1 MMKRKIYTRISLVII
16 IALAVGLGLQNFIFY
31 NYNKSKEETTL
42 LRQVQYLDSISDNS
56 RDNTITNIKKFKII
70 NPINRFT
77 LIDKNGNVVYDTD
90 TNVDSLD
97 NHNNR
102 EEVKDAKESK
112 IGSITRKSNSFGKNM
127 YYVAILQQNSDVLR
141 VSCESASFLKTI
153 LDLLPYTLLILALS
167 LILLIDI
174 NRRQIRQILD
184 PIETIAN
191 ELDDNIVNDKESKL
205 LEQPVYDELIPFIN
219 IIRRKNETIKKYVDE
234 LQERSTTI
242 KTITDNMRE
251 GLILLDKNMNVLS
264 VNKSAEFLFGASDS
278 RYEGRPF
285 ISLNRDLK
293 IHSTIKDVI
302 STKTAHHINIEMQGI
317 LLSMYIAPVL
327 DEENINGVLLFLVD
341 ESDKIKAEKRR
352 REFSANV
359 SHELKSPLTSINGY
373 AEMIENNMV
382 SPENVSKFASIIH
395 QEGLRLLELID
406 NIIKLSKLD
415 ESGDNIEKTLFNPEK
430 IIDEII
436 KSNQNKLD
444 SKQIEII
451 TDLQENCLIYGNEN
465 LIKEMI
471 ENLVTNAIKYNKISG
486 KIKISIFKDNDK
498 TKIICEDTGIGIAE
512 KYQKRVFER
521 FFVVDKSRSSQEST
535 GLGLSIIKHIVD
547 IHDGT
552 IELESKLD
560 VGTKITITI

>member
-1 MMKRKIYTRISLVII
+1 MKRKIYTRISLVII

-102 EEVKDAKESK
+102 EEVKDARESK

-219 IIRRKNETIKKYVDE
+219 IIRRKNETK
-234 LQERSTTI
+234 
-242 KTITDNMRE
+242 
-251 GLILLDKNMNVLS
+251 ILSIHLESSL
-264 VNKSAEFLFGASDS
+264 AFLFA
-278 RYEGRPF
+278 
-285 ISLNRDLK
+285 
-293 IHSTIKDVI
+293 TIV
-302 STKTAHHINIEMQGI
+302 
-317 LLSMYIAPVL
+317 
-327 DEENINGVLLFLVD
+327 
-341 ESDKIKAEKRR
+341 
-352 REFSANV
+352 
-359 SHELKSPLTSINGY
+359 
-373 AEMIENNMV
+373 
-382 SPENVSKFASIIH
+382 
-395 QEGLRLLELID
+395 
-406 NIIKLSKLD
+406 
-415 ESGDNIEKTLFNPEK
+415 
-430 IIDEII
+430 
-436 KSNQNKLD
+436 
-444 SKQIEII
+444 
-451 TDLQENCLIYGNEN
+451 
-465 LIKEMI
+465 
-471 ENLVTNAIKYNKISG
+471 
-486 KIKISIFKDNDK
+486 
-498 TKIICEDTGIGIAE
+498 
-512 KYQKRVFER
+512 
-521 FFVVDKSRSSQEST
+521 
-535 GLGLSIIKHIVD
+535 
-547 IHDGT
+547 
-552 IELESKLD
+552 
-560 VGTKITITI
+560 